1 MTDQDRA
8 KLRDMQA
15 EIDALSRMVAA
26 GDPTAQAAMRQKQRE
41 QIEFCRALGF
51 QIVGDAT

>member
-1 MTDQDRA
+1 MTDDDRA

-15 EIDALSRMVAA
+15 EIDALGRRVAA
-26 GDPTAQAAMRQKQRE
+26 GDQSAEAAMRQKQAD

-51 QIVGDAT
+51 QVAQ